1 MNLKEAKADAK
12 VKSLKSILKDGQ
24 NSTVCSLAV
33 AAFRYHHILKNY
45 PEATVKPVLR
55 WYLGQLA
62 RDYIRKVFK
71 EARSDL
77 ESLAE
82 IGLIEVSEENG
93 NALKEFHLNESLYPA
108 LKTALESVL
117 GKEFVSKVID
127 GAKYYKGMNADQG
140 KGDINS
146 EVVKNE

>member
-12 VKSLKSILKDGQ
+12 VKFLKSVFKGGQ
-24 NSTVCSLAV
+24 NSTACSLAV
-33 AAFRYHHILKNY
+33 AALRYHHILKNY
-45 PEATVKPVLR
+45 PKASVKPVLR

-62 RDYIRKVFK
+62 REYIRKVYK
-71 EARSDL
+71 NARSDL
-77 ESLAE
+77 ENLAE

-127 GAKYYKGMNADQG
+127 GAKYYKGMNAEQG
-140 KGDINS
+140 EGNINS
-146 EVVKNE
+146 EVVKSE